1 MVIKNRYPNLRGCSL
16 RSIKRFCSY
25 HGIKKR
31 MSVADGA
38 VDINAC
44 TLVPSV
50 FLRSRKTEFELL
62 VSFSV
67 YPRQRKTE
75 FEIPFSF
82 SVFLLHWKWN
92 SSFCFRFW
100 FSHDFGQQNSN
111 SHFRFSSFVF
121 VRYWRAKFDPRF
133 SFFVS
138 AFLSLSYFT
147 STGRMKALP
156 VSNRQKGWKPGMM
169 FWREKETRWLP

>member
-1 MVIKNRYPNLRGCSL
+1 MIFDFRLSFLRFYHFRILPEPGKRNKMAALENILDEVRRFLLKENDSYEDPLVVIKNRYPNLRGCSL

-82 SVFLLHWKWN
+82 FV
-92 SSFCFRFW
+92 FRFPTTLKME
-100 FSHDFGQQNSN
+100 FELLFP
-111 SHFRFSSFVF
+111 FLVF
-121 VRYWRAKFDPRF
+121 PRLWTTKF
-133 SFFVS
+133 
-138 AFLSLSYFT
+138 
-147 STGRMKALP
+147 
-156 VSNRQKGWKPGMM
+156 
-169 FWREKETRWLP
+169 